1 MNDADRAEAQ
11 RALYSALI
19 TEAVSVGALMA
30 VWALLRYRT
39 EISHLI
45 WRART
50 RGARRAAAADVA
62 VADLRAAISRWEHE
76 QRRQTRDTAPGSV

>member
-19 TEAVSVGALMA
+19 TEAVSVGALLA
-30 VWALLRYRT
+30 IWGLLKYRT
-39 EISHLI
+39 QISHLM

-50 RGARRAAAADVA
+50 RGARRATAADVA
-62 VADLRAAISRWEHE
+62 VQDLRAAVSRWEHE
-76 QRRQTRDTAPGSV
+76 QAAQSRDNKPSPM